1 MTEFILLLIIGVAWI
16 WGVHCMFSD
25 GYVFGPLHRNL
36 AEIGLPKWISKPL
49 FGCPPCMGSIHG
61 FMISVIYYDFHIY
74 LVMPYM
80 VCLCGLNFIIK
91 SILYPEYEDVS
102 PD

>member
-1 MTEFILLLIIGVAWI
+1 MTDFILLLIVGVCWT
-16 WGVHCMFSD
+16 WGVHCLFSD
-25 GYVFGPLHRNL
+25 GYLFAGAGNMVRANV
-36 AEIGLPKWISKPL
+36 PKWAAKPL
-49 FGCPPCMGSIHG
+49 FDCPPCMSSVHG
-61 FMISVIYYDFHIY
+61 FMISAIYYDFHIY
-74 LVMPYM
+74 PMLAFM